1 MASMRE
7 VEVTRPI
14 RWAGT
19 IACRREGA
27 STMVAPMPAPRTASA
42 REKAGF
48 ALVAEGELEPDKP
61 IDDRLHRVLRRD
73 RPA

>member
-1 MASMRE
+1 
-7 VEVTRPI
+7 
-14 RWAGT
+14 
-19 IACRREGA
+19 
-27 STMVAPMPAPRTASA
+27 MPAPRTASA